1 MEFYKLEQQRR
12 NLIDGSPGLLTE
24 TSLRTGELCGQH
36 AATRIMSKITSPPTP
51 IPRNAAFEIEAA
63 KKKKERVWFI
73 NDEVTLVQLNEDNI
87 VHTSLFL
94 LKSG

>member
-1 MEFYKLEQQRR
+1 MLEKQRG
-12 NLIDGSPGLLTE
+12 NLIDASPGLLAE
-24 TSLRTGELCGQH
+24 TSLRTGERCGQH
-36 AATRIMSKITSPPTP
+36 AATRITSKITSPPTP

-63 KKKKERVWFI
+63 NKKRKERVWFI

-94 LKSG
+94 LKTG